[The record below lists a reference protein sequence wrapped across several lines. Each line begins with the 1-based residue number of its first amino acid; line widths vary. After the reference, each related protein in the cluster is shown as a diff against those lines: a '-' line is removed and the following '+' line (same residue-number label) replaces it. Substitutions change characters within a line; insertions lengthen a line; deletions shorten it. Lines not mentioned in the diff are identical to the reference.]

1 MRRWRRSFTMAFMGG
16 DGDSVV
22 ADGVRELLQNQG
34 WEGNV
39 RRDLNR
45 KEKGLRLALTREG
58 SWRCYID

>member
-1 MRRWRRSFTMAFMGG
+1 MAFMGG

-22 ADGVRELLQNQG
+22 ANGVRELLQNQG